1 MLKSVEASGKTLDAA
16 IEKGISD
23 LGLSS
28 RSEIEF
34 KVLKDN
40 GFLFNKYKVLV
51 WKKPSEGE
59 IASEFVEKLLQGMG
73 FDFIVETEETEDAV
87 NINLVGTD
95 SASIIGY
102 RGEVLDSIQYLTSL
116 VCNKNKDSYKRLT
129 VDTEN
134 YREKRA
140 ETLRN
145 LAKNLENKVKRTGR
159 TVKLEPMNPYE
170 RRIIHSA
177 LQDSTIVTTVSEG
190 VSPNRYVTIVP
201 RNPAPE
207 KSRSSKPYQKNSFK
221 DKKDNKHDQPAKKY
235 QPSQFS
241 ETRPSADNDDVS
253 QTPPPSAKK
262 TSMNFVYS
270 SEKKRRK
277 NPLSK

>member
-1 MLKSVEASGKTLDAA
+1 
-16 IEKGISD
+16 
-23 LGLSS
+23 
-28 RSEIEF
+28 
-34 KVLKDN
+34 
-40 GFLFNKYKVLV
+40 
-51 WKKPSEGE
+51 
-59 IASEFVEKLLQGMG
+59 MG

-207 KSRSSKPYQKNSFK
+207 NQDLLNPIRKIPSKI
-221 DKKDNKHDQPAKKY
+221 KKITNTINPLRN
-235 QPSQFS
+235 
-241 ETRPSADNDDVS
+241 TNLLN
-253 QTPPPSAKK
+253 SAKPAPPRITTTFLK
-262 TSMNFVYS
+262 RLLRPL
-270 SEKKRRK
+270 KKQV
-277 NPLSK
+277 